1 MWLQLTLSMWLGGYE
16 DEFTFGQ
23 HYKLIFPIAHIQTH
37 VPTILKGAS
46 FIWPPPDCGAI
57 RISSVALDQDSC
69 KFKALYFKIH
79 GNVGAAGSLQ
89 LKCPVLWVLCD
100 ITSANSCPS
109 SLCHRMWLV
118 AASWLAVDVPKWK
131 DVRQL
136 TRQNLSTVSRPICCW
151 HSNKKELPVY
161 SETRIILWS
170 ISNMGSHLQAHWL
183 NSKSLQISSWFFF

>member
-89 LKCPVLWVLCD
+89 LKCPVLWL
-100 ITSANSCPS
+100 S
-109 SLCHRMWLV
+109 SVWYYFSKLLSIIPLSSDV
-118 AASWLAVDVPKWK
+118 ACCSE
-131 DVRQL
+131 L
-136 TRQNLSTVSRPICCW
+136 TCGGCAKMEGCATAYKAKSVNCFKTNLLLT
-151 HSNKKELPVY
+151 
-161 SETRIILWS
+161 
-170 ISNMGSHLQAHWL
+170 Q
-183 NSKSLQISSWFFF
+183 